1 MKRMLC
7 TFVAVI
13 FLISISA
20 FAQSK
25 AKPLGDSDLDRITAG
40 GSVAL
45 SGGMVTTN
53 VASTIELSNHA
64 QEVATAMNVQ
74 NLSDSVA
81 AGGVNVWSGNL
92 LADTDNGFADVVQ
105 RNTIMQDG
113 SRSATVVAFTGAVR
127 LNSATGDEVA
137 VGGGSVDVF
146 TTSDVSLANNAQAS
160 IQAMNIVNA
169 ATSIISNGINVAN
182 AGRNSSPTLTQVN
195 TVTQSR

>member
-1 MKRMLC
+1 MLC
-7 TFVAVI
+7 TFVAVS

-25 AKPLGDSDLDRITAG
+25 AKPLGDSELDRITAG

-45 SGGMVTTN
+45 TGGMVTTD

-113 SRSATVVAFTGAVR
+113 SRSATVSVFTGEVR
-127 LNSATGDEVA
+127 FNGITGDEIA

-146 TTSDVSLANNAQAS
+146 TTSDVSLSNNAQAD

-169 ATSIISNGINVAN
+169 ATSIISNGINVAS
-182 AGRNSSPTLTQVN
+182 AGRNSSPLLTQVN
-195 TVTQSR
+195 TITQSR